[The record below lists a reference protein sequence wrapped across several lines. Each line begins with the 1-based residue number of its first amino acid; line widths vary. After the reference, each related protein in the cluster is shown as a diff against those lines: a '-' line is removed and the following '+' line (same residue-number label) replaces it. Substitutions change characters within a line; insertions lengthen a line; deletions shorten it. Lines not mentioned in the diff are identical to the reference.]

1 MIITFTTVFII
12 IVIAFICNRM
22 LLESVK
28 ISRLALTDEEED
40 EDKLIKIESIY
51 LFLSVFITL
60 ATLIAT
66 FKIIEKQ
73 L

>member
-28 ISRLALTDEEED
+28 ISRLALTNEEED

>member
-1 MIITFTTVFII
+1 
-12 IVIAFICNRM
+12 M